1 MQGQGGDSGLL
12 SGILRGMG
20 TKSVRGQSDMW
31 SDECA
36 RTALRRIFDAAVKS
50 ADPAAAVRRHL
61 PEKPRGRCVVVGA
74 GKGAAVMAA
83 AVDARFVRT
92 VCSVRG

>member
-1 MQGQGGDSGLL
+1 MSNN
-12 SGILRGMG
+12 
-20 TKSVRGQSDMW
+20 TTW
-31 SDECA
+31 NDESA
-36 RTALRRIFDAAVKS
+36 RAALCRIFDAAVKS